1 MEKTIASLWHSK
13 NYTLMVPAP
22 DQLVCLPANMT
33 SIHPQFQEIPKDV
46 IPPGLEQRA
55 ATANQAA
62 AMVFPE
68 VAQRF
73 DFKDTE
79 TELEK
84 APDAI
89 TIRSNSEDR
98 AKAALTVLQ
107 DKLVKRK
114 VSLRFTD
121 PGKPEKTAKG
131 GARIVVK
138 IKEGIEVDKARAIV
152 QTIKDSKLKVQA
164 SIQESQV
171 RVSGK
176 NKDDLQSVIAAVRA
190 HDFGVELQFTNRR
203 D

>member
-1 MEKTIASLWHSK
+1 MPSFDIVSQ
-13 NYTLMVPAP
+13 V
-22 DQLVCLPANMT
+22 
-33 SIHPQFQEIPKDV
+33 
-46 IPPGLEQRA
+46 QRNEVDNA
-55 ATANQAA
+55 FNQAEK
-62 AMVFPE
+62 E

-79 TELEK
+79 TTLEK

-89 TIRSNSEDR
+89 TIRSGSADR

-114 VSLRFTD
+114 VSLRFTEV
-121 PGKPEKTAKG
+121 GKPEPTAKG
-131 GARIVVK
+131 GARIVVT
-138 IKEGIEVDKARAIV
+138 IKEGIEVEKARAIV
-152 QTIKDSKLKVQA
+152 QTIKESKLKVQA

-176 NKDDLQSVIAAVRA
+176 NKDDLQAVMTAVRA
-190 HDFGVELQFTNRR
+190 QNYGVELQFTNRR

>member
-1 MEKTIASLWHSK
+1 MPSFDIVSQVQHNEVDNA
-13 NYTLMVPAP
+13 
-22 DQLVCLPANMT
+22 
-33 SIHPQFQEIPKDV
+33 F
-46 IPPGLEQRA
+46 
-55 ATANQAA
+55 NQASK
-62 AMVFPE
+62 E
-68 VAQRF
+68 IAQRF

-152 QTIKDSKLKVQA
+152 QTIKDAKLKVQA

-176 NKDDLQSVIAAVRA
+176 NKDDLQSVIAVVRA
-190 HDFGVELQFTNRR
+190 QDFGVELQFTNRR

>member
-1 MEKTIASLWHSK
+1 MPTFDVVSQVQHSEVD
-13 NYTLMVPAP
+13 NAY
-22 DQLVCLPANMT
+22 
-33 SIHPQFQEIPKDV
+33 
-46 IPPGLEQRA
+46 
-55 ATANQAA
+55 NQAQK
-62 AMVFPE
+62 E
-68 VAQRF
+68 IAQRF
-73 DFKDTE
+73 DFKDTD
-79 TELEK
+79 TSLEK

-121 PGKPEKTAKG
+121 PGKPEATSKG

-138 IKEGIEVDKARAIV
+138 IKEGIEVEKARSIV
-152 QTIKDSKLKVQA
+152 QLIKDAKLKVQA

-171 RVSGK
+171 RISGK
-176 NKDDLQSVIAAVRA
+176 NKDDLQAAIRAIRA
-190 HDFGVELQFTNRR
+190 HDFGVDLQFVNMR

>member
-1 MEKTIASLWHSK
+1 MPSFDIVSQVQHSEVD
-13 NYTLMVPAP
+13 NAL
-22 DQLVCLPANMT
+22 
-33 SIHPQFQEIPKDV
+33 
-46 IPPGLEQRA
+46 
-55 ATANQAA
+55 NQAQK
-62 AMVFPE
+62 E

-79 TELEK
+79 TTLEK

-89 TIRSNSEDR
+89 TIRSGSEDR

-114 VSLRFTD
+114 VSLRFTEA
-121 PGKPEKTAKG
+121 GKPEPTAKG
-131 GARIVVK
+131 GARIVVT
-138 IKEGIEVDKARAIV
+138 IKEGIEIEKARAIV
-152 QTIKDSKLKVQA
+152 ALIKEAKLKVQA
-164 SIQESQV
+164 SIQEAQV

-176 NKDDLQSVIAAVRA
+176 NKDDLQAAMTAVRA